1 MIANRK
7 ADLLLVLTTVLAA
20 AGWIFSKESIQGLPP
35 FGFIGLRFFLASLCL
50 LPFCYGALSKAKTTD
65 IGKAMGV
72 GILLGCALLLWVY
85 AVSVSDTL
93 AEGAFIMSLSMLL
106 APLIAWPLFKM
117 RPAAVFWLS
126 IPFAL
131 AGLFLLARQG
141 QWQQSSSQ
149 LWFGAAAVVL
159 AVHFNFNGKYAQR
172 IPTLLLACLQL
183 FVTGL
188 MGLLASLFFESV
200 PAAVDSPVWIWFIM
214 SVLFA
219 TSLRYVMQTAGQK
232 HSSPAMAA
240 IVMILEPLWIM
251 LLSIL
256 WYDEAM
262 PVSKV
267 FGCILIVF
275 SLLLYRI
282 GGNLSAR
289 RKRALV

>member
-7 ADLLLVLTTVLAA
+7 ADLLLVFTTVLAA

-35 FGFIGLRFFLASLCL
+35 FSFIGLRFFLASLCL
-50 LPFCYGALSKAKTTD
+50 LPFCYRALGAAKKSD
-65 IGKAMGV
+65 IAKAMGV

-106 APLIAWPLFKM
+106 APLIAWPLFNR
-117 RPAAVFWLS
+117 RPALIFWLS

-131 AGLFLLARQG
+131 AGLFLLALQG

-188 MGLLASLFFESV
+188 MGLLFSLLFESV
-200 PAAVDSPVWIWFIM
+200 PAAVDSSIWGWFAM

-219 TSLRYVMQTAGQK
+219 TSLRYVMQTTGQK
-232 HSSPAMAA
+232 HSTPAMAA

-262 PVSKV
+262 PVNKLL
-267 FGCILIVF
+267 GCILIVL
-275 SLLLYRI
+275 SLLLYRV
-282 GGNLSAR
+282 GGSMLAKR
-289 RKRALV
+289 RRVLV